1 MPVQDGEQ
9 AAVREIE
16 IRNAMTKPPARY
28 NEATLLAAM
37 EGAGKLVHDEELAA
51 AMSERGLGTPATRA
65 SIIEGLISQE
75 YIARDGRDLLATH
88 RSENSDIPQPDRRM
102 GIQAQADGAGVPGPG
117 ILHGRHQEAN
127 RGDCEARP

>member
-1 MPVQDGEQ
+1 MPVHDGEQ

-51 AMSERGLGTPATRA
+51 AMSERGLGTPATRT

-75 YIARDGRDLLATH
+75 YIVRDGPRASGDAPRD
-88 RSENSDIPQPDRRM
+88 
-102 GIQAQADGAGVPGPG
+102 
-117 ILHGRHQEAN
+117 
-127 RGDCEARP
+127 